1 MDIDSFLLDDYRQ
14 KVSYLTAHLQRMWT
28 RFNFFLTIQS
38 GLLAFLF
45 TSNRDLSSVALY
57 FALAEATVALLWYIF
72 GAQDRYLVLLYRQ
85 HVKLA
90 AEKLVG
96 QLKASHPTA
105 EDILGNYVFVGDTS
119 GSSIGNTPLEW
130 RSDAFSITRLA
141 VIFPLIALVVWLG
154 LIVILLT

>member
-14 KVSYLTAHLQRMWT
+14 KVGYLTAHLQRMWT

-57 FALAEATVALLWYIF
+57 FALAEAAVALLWYVF

-85 HVKLA
+85 HVKQA

-96 QLKASHPTA
+96 ELKASHPTA
-105 EDILGNYVFVGDTS
+105 EGTLSNFVFVGDTS
-119 GSSIGNTPLEW
+119 ESSIGNTPLEW
-130 RSDAFSITRLA
+130 RSNTFSITRLA
-141 VIFPLIALVVWLG
+141 VIFPLIALAVWLV